1 MEKKVVKTSN
11 NQVIW
16 KLKTELGA
24 LKEEIRN
31 DVSGPVVAS
40 FGFIIALI
48 WRDAIRSTIDAF
60 LERAGLLEKMW
71 IYDIVS
77 AIIVTIFVIGIMIFV
92 TKFSQRKRRKK
103 IERAVKEKL
112 DKFKD

>member
-1 MEKKVVKTSN
+1 MKKKEVKPES
-11 NQVIW
+11 NQVVW

-92 TKFSQRKRRKK
+92 TKFSQRKKRRKV
-103 IERAVKEKL
+103 ERVVKEKMNKL
-112 DKFKD
+112 KD